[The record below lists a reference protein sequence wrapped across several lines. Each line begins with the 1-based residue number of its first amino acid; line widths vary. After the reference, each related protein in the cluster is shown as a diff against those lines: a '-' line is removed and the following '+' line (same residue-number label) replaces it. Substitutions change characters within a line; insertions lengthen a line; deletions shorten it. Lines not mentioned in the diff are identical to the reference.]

1 MKLKNY
7 MEDAARIVLDEMLE
21 KRRPDVCKCARCR
34 LDILAYALNHLPAK
48 YVVTD
53 KGHTFTRVA
62 EMQQQFGTDM
72 VVVLSKAMKHICKNP
87 RHEIAGNKHAC
98 S

>member
-7 MEDAARIVLDEMLE
+7 MEDAIRSTLDELLE
-21 KRRPDVCKCARCR
+21 KRTTDVCKCSRCR
-34 LDILAYALNHLPAK
+34 LDMIAYALNHLPPK

-62 EMQQQFGTDM
+62 EMQQQFGTDI
-72 VVVLSKAMKHICKNP
+72 VVALSKSIKQVAKNP
-87 RHEIAGNKHAC
+87 RH
-98 S
+98 

>member
-7 MEDAARIVLDEMLE
+7 MEDAVRNTLE
-21 KRRPDVCKCARCR
+21 ELLRKNAQDICQCSRCR
-34 LDILAYALNHLPAK
+34 LDLIAYALNQLPAK

-62 EMQQQFGTDM
+62 EMQQQFGTDI
-72 VVVLSKAMKHICKNP
+72 VVALSRGMKKIGKNP
-87 RHEIAGNKHAC
+87 RH
-98 S
+98 

>member
-1 MKLKNY
+1 MRLKNY
-7 MEDAARIVLDEMLE
+7 MEDAARNTLDELLE
-21 KRRPDVCKCARCR
+21 KRRPEVCKCSRCR
-34 LDILAYALNHLPAK
+34 LDILAHALNHLPPK

-62 EMQQQFGTDM
+62 EMQQQFGADL
-72 VVVLSKAMKHICKNP
+72 VVALSKAIKHVSANP
-87 RHEIAGNKHAC
+87 RH

>member
-7 MEDAARIVLDEMLE
+7 MEDAIRNTLEELLE
-21 KRRPDVCKCARCR
+21 KEVKDACKCSRCR
-34 LDILAYALNHLPAK
+34 LDIIAYALNHMPPK

-62 EMQQQFGTDM
+62 EMQQQFGTDII
-72 VVVLSKAMKHICKNP
+72 VALTRGIKKVSKNP
-87 RHEIAGNKHAC
+87 RH
-98 S
+98 